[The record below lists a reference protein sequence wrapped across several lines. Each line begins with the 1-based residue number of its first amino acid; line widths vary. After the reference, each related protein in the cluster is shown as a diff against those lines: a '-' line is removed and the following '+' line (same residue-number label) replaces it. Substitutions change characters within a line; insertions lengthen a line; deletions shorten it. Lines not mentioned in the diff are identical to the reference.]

1 MKTYKIKL
9 QLSVLLLSTVLA
21 MANLPKI
28 YAQKG
33 LSCSDPV
40 VVAADTAINGGV
52 GWYKYTLA
60 GTSTEKRE
68 VIIQSDMNSLSF
80 YSSCATPWPQVSI
93 KYGDGYTLY
102 TLQGKGDDTLY
113 IKNDANGNSYK
124 ITDIA
129 VIAQQAGATPASAA
143 KLYLGKNSFAT
154 GSNAEVWGKYVFPD
168 DGSVSI
174 ETNSQ
179 YAVLYNA
186 IPSYINHRGM
196 DSRNYLQPQMLQFSS
211 SHNSMMSTFKTVVS
225 ANGKKGDTIY
235 LRMFDDYVTPDQ
247 LEAKLKFNKKPVAVG
262 TTSAN
267 PIEIKLNENTTIPLL
282 NHFGSIQYTFIAV
295 NFPNSGKYKIRANV
309 RLKIASA
316 SDDNIYAMDSLK
328 EAVIGPVSG
337 RQIYVVFRELK
348 RATPDIPVTL
358 TITPTSAS
366 AQVTGRKQNIID
378 LGSSQNVTIN
388 NTTMAGK
395 NPSVVVLKT
404 TAPFNGQPQVKP
416 LYGNY
421 EYKLYEEFNTNPNL
435 LAPPADMPVKSGT
448 PVYFRLND
456 TSTLTLQW
464 VSSLEF
470 LRMSSNSLSG
480 RKNPITVDKNNKKII
495 IQSNYGNTSAD
506 FYCDLPPQT
515 VMKDNSDNKLYWGP
529 SANLFIN
536 NTTTV
541 TLYDAFGDSAKWTI
555 EVQPETS
562 PSTDVSLDIDF
573 LPEKQLGKNR
583 IGDHFYFTLMWQ
595 QSYYYSF
602 NYKIHPYASIADTSG
617 TIYVEKDSIPEDHT
631 YTYVTVSAENG
642 TEKIYPITITVNVPS
657 EGTRFDNA
665 INVNPGPQSIDLE
678 NTPLDLYY
686 KYVNTSGGKQLVKL
700 YTSKGYLSI
709 QYYVNNTTYP
719 QSGHLSPSDTLL
731 VVLNNGEI
739 LYYYFTSASPD
750 LYPQLNYTIS
760 VSNTIPSDKELIDF
774 RAGDYYSGPYPVN
787 IDRKKNII
795 EIEVPAGTTEIN
807 SYYPVVSAGAKYE
820 IRPQDHYYYIMNSD
834 TLRII
839 ALDGSYKDWIIE
851 FKEMPLN
858 TAADFEW
865 YSIPGEVAPACI
877 DVVDGTVKVFYQNG
891 LNDKLIPSFRI
902 SKGASISLYGQK
914 QISGVSIVSF
924 QPDTVLNY
932 QITSEAGGTKIWKVI
947 LVNVAYRSPDIFT
960 FDLHGQIDRP
970 VIDRTNNVI
979 SAQVWSYVSLKQI
992 PTYFTTTS
1000 GASVKID
1007 NNPVTDG
1014 GMVDYS
1020 EVGNKTLLLTEG
1032 AKTKS
1037 YTIQI
1042 TQVAKPCKA
1051 AFGYTVTDNTVSFTN
1066 QSEGAAIYQWEFGDG
1081 TVSTDKQPD
1090 HTYAQTGKYTV
1101 TLTVVDESG
1110 QCIDNAVQT
1119 LFIGT
1124 ALCKSAFSYSVDN
1137 ATRKVNFTNEATGGY
1152 FVWNFGDGTFSTDAN
1167 PVHTY
1172 PKDGSYKVS
1181 LITGSIAANCK
1192 DYSEQTIVVGANACD
1207 ATFSYLVDETNKT
1220 VSFQANENPDLSHTW
1235 IFADGTVTTDANPVI
1250 GFDKKFLGKV
1260 THTIFNT
1267 STNCSDSYE
1276 TVIRFGFSSDDCE
1289 ADFFSLSND
1298 LTVSFTANP
1307 IGNIEKYLWNFG
1319 DGILSTDVNPVHT
1332 YNMAGIYQ
1340 VCLSV
1345 VNDKGV
1351 SDISCKKVLAGSPAA
1366 ICIANYDYVVQ
1377 PSTRDVIFADKS
1389 LGAPNQWVWSF
1400 GDDSQTSGVPG
1411 AVHRYAANDY
1421 YLTSLEISNNN
1432 CSAKAYK
1439 LINVGMPNRLKVMF
1453 AYEMPL
1459 NLTKAGGYPVDFI
1472 GAGLGDEA
1480 RIKWDFGDGATDTTS
1495 TNPTHVYAN
1504 PGTYTVC
1511 YEVTDPI
1518 TEATDKY
1525 CQQILVTSVATA
1537 RLPYNMQVY
1546 PNPLTNVLNIEFMV
1560 TAAEN
1565 YTFSLADLSGR
1576 VVKYMKYRATAGNN
1590 QLKWN
1595 AEDLKSGTYL
1605 LQVKSGKNAYNMLI
1619 MKK

>member
-33 LSCSDPV
+33 SCSDPV
-40 VVAADTAINGGV
+40 VVGADTLISGE
-52 GWYKYTLA
+52 GWYKYILA

-68 VIIQSDMNSLSF
+68 VIIQSKMNSLSF

-93 KYGDGYTLY
+93 KYGDDGNTLY
-102 TLQGKGDDTLY
+102 TLQGKGGETLY
-113 IKNDANGNSYK
+113 IKNDNEWNSYK

-186 IPSYINHRGM
+186 IPSYINHRWM
-196 DSRNYLQPQMLQFSS
+196 DFQNYLQPQVLQFSS
-211 SHNSMMSTFKTVVS
+211 SHYSMMSTFKTVVS
-225 ANGKKGDTIY
+225 ANGNKGDTIY

-267 PIEIKLNENTTIPLL
+267 PIEIELGKNTTIPLL
-282 NHFGSIQYTFIAV
+282 NHFESLQYTFIAV
-295 NFPNSGKYKIRANV
+295 NFPNSEEKYKISANE
-309 RLKIASA
+309 RLGIASA
-316 SDDNIYAMDSLK
+316 SDDNIYAMDSHN

-337 RQIYVVFRELK
+337 RQIYVVVRNLNM
-348 RATPDIPVTL
+348 ATPDIPVTL
-358 TITPTSAS
+358 TIESTS

-395 NPSVVVLKT
+395 DPSVVVLKT
-404 TAPFNGQPQVKP
+404 TAPFNGQPQVKQ

-421 EYKLYEEFNTNPNL
+421 ELYEFYTDPNL
-435 LAPPADMPVKSGT
+435 LTPANMPVKTGT

-464 VSSLEF
+464 VGSLEF
-470 LRMSSNSLSG
+470 LRMSSNSPSG
-480 RKNPITVDKNNKKII
+480 GKNPITLDKNNKKII
-495 IQSNYGNTSAD
+495 IQSNYGNTSAN

-515 VMKDNSDNKLYWGP
+515 VLKDSNILYWGP
-529 SANLFIN
+529 SANLLIDI
-536 NTTTV
+536 TKTV

-562 PSTDVSLDIDF
+562 KSTDVSLDIDF
-573 LPEKQLGKNR
+573 LPEKQRDKKISR
-583 IGDHFYFTLMWQ
+583 DSFYFTLMWQ

-602 NYKIHPYASIADTSG
+602 NYKIHPYASIDKSG
-617 TIYVEKDSIPEDHT
+617 TIYVEKDSIPIDHT
-631 YTYVTVSAENG
+631 YDSVTVTAEDG

-657 EGTRFDNA
+657 DGTWFDNA
-665 INVNPGPQSIDLE
+665 IHVNPDSQSIDLE

-700 YTSKGYLSI
+700 YTSKGNLSI
-709 QYYVNNTTYP
+709 QYYVNNTTNP
-719 QSGHLSPSDTLL
+719 QSGYLSPSDTLL
-731 VVLNNGEI
+731 VVLNNGET
-739 LYYYFTSASPD
+739 LYYYFTYASPD

-774 RAGDYYSGPYPVN
+774 MAGDYYSGPYPVN

-795 EIEVPAGTTEIN
+795 EIEVPAVTTEIN
-807 SYYPVVSAGAKYE
+807 SYYLVVSAGAKYE
-820 IRPQDHYYYIMNSD
+820 IRPQDHYSIRDSD

-839 ALDGSYKDWIIE
+839 ALDGSYKDWIIR

-865 YSIPGEVAPACI
+865 YSIPGEVAPAYI
-877 DVVDGTVKVFYQNG
+877 DGNNNEVWIFHQNG
-891 LNDKLIPSFRI
+891 LNEKVIPSFRI
-902 SKGASISLYGQK
+902 SKGASISLDGLK
-914 QISGVSIVSF
+914 QISGVSIVNKK
-924 QPDTVLNY
+924 DTLRY
-932 QITSEAGGTKIWKVI
+932 QITSESHEIKEWKVI
-947 LVNVAYRSPDIFT
+947 LINVGAAKNSPDIFT

-979 SAQVWSYVSLKQI
+979 SAQVWGYVSLKQI

-1000 GASVKID
+1000 GASVKIAD
-1007 NNPVTDG
+1007 NPVTDG

-1020 EVGNKTLLLTEG
+1020 GVGNKTLLLTEG
-1032 AKTKS
+1032 TKTKR

-1042 TQVAKPCKA
+1042 TQVAKLCKA

-1152 FVWNFGDGTFSTDAN
+1152 YVWNFGDGTFSTDAN

-1192 DYSEQTIVVGANACD
+1192 DYSEQTIVVGANNCD

-1332 YNMAGIYQ
+1332 YNRAGIYQ

-1576 VVKYMKYRATAGNN
+1576 VVKYMKYRATAGNH

>member
-1 MKTYKIKL
+1 MKTFKIKL

-40 VVAADTAINGGV
+40 VVGADTLISGE

-60 GTSTEKRE
+60 GTSTERE

-80 YSSCATPWPQVSI
+80 YSRCAIPWPQVSI
-93 KYGDGYTLY
+93 KYGDDGYTLY
-102 TLQGKGDDTLY
+102 TLQGKGGDTLY
-113 IKNDANGNSYK
+113 IKNDDDGNRYK

-154 GSNAEVWGKYVFPD
+154 GSCAEVWGKYVFPE

-186 IPSYINHRGM
+186 IPSYINHRWM
-196 DSRNYLQPQMLQFSS
+196 DFQNYLQPQVLQFSS
-211 SHNSMMSTFKTVVS
+211 SHYSMTSTFKTVVS
-225 ANGKKGDTIY
+225 ANGNKGDTIY

-282 NHFGSIQYTFIAV
+282 NHFESLQYTFIAV
-295 NFPNSGKYKIRANV
+295 NFPNYGKYKISANV
-309 RLKIASA
+309 RLEIASA
-316 SDDNIYAMDSLK
+316 YDDNIYAMDSLN

-337 RQIYVVFRELK
+337 RQIYVVVRNLNM
-348 RATPDIPVTL
+348 ATQDNPVSL
-358 TITPTSAS
+358 TITPTNAS

-378 LGSSQNVTIN
+378 LDSSQNVTIN

-395 NPSVVVLKT
+395 DPSVVVLKT
-404 TAPFNGQPQVKP
+404 TAPFNGQPQVKQ

-421 EYKLYEEFNTNPNL
+421 ELYEFYTDPNL
-435 LAPPADMPVKSGT
+435 LTPANMPVKSGT
-448 PVYFRLND
+448 PVYFRHND

-464 VSSLEF
+464 VRSLEF

-480 RKNPITVDKNNKKII
+480 GMNSITVDKNNKKII
-495 IQSNYGNTSAD
+495 IQSNYGNTSAN

-515 VMKDNSDNKLYWGP
+515 VMKDGSDEYWGH

-536 NTTTV
+536 ITKTV

-562 PSTDVSLDIDF
+562 KSTDVSLDIDF
-573 LPEKQLGKNR
+573 LPEKQLDKNR
-583 IGDHFYFTLMWQ
+583 NGDHFYFTLMWQ

-602 NYKIHPYASIADTSG
+602 NYKIHPYASIDKRG
-617 TIYVEKDSIPEDHT
+617 TIYVEKDSTPIDHT
-631 YTYVTVSAENG
+631 YSITVTAEDG

-657 EGTRFDNA
+657 DGTWFDNA
-665 INVNPGPQSIDLE
+665 INVNPGPQSIDLKT
-678 NTPLDLYY
+678 TPLDLYY
-686 KYVNTSGGKQLVKL
+686 KYVNTSEGKQLVKL

-709 QYYVNNTTYP
+709 QYYVNDTTIP
-719 QSGHLSPSDTLL
+719 QYGYLSPSDTLL
-731 VVLNNGEI
+731 VVLNNGAI
-739 LYYYFTSASPD
+739 LYYYFTYASPD
-750 LYPQLNYTIS
+750 LYPQLYYTIS

-774 RAGDYYSGPYPVN
+774 MAGDYYSGPYPVN

-795 EIEVPAGTTEIN
+795 EIEVPAGTTEVYSFN
-807 SYYPVVSAGAKYE
+807 PVVSAGAKYE
-820 IRPQDHYYYIMNSD
+820 IRPQDHYYYHYISNSD

-839 ALDGSYKDWIIE
+839 ALDGSYKDWIIR

-865 YSIPGEVAPACI
+865 YSIPGEVAPAYI
-877 DVVDGTVKVFYQNG
+877 DVANRTVKVFYQNG

-902 SKGASISLYGQK
+902 SKGASISLDGQK
-914 QISGVSIVSF
+914 QISGVSIVNKK
-924 QPDTVLNY
+924 DTLQY
-932 QITSEAGGTKIWKVI
+932 QITSESEEIIKEWKVI
-947 LVNVAYRSPDIFT
+947 LVNVAYRSPDILT

-970 VIDRTNNVI
+970 VIDRTNNLI
-979 SAQVWSYVSLKQI
+979 SAQVWGYVSLKQI

-1000 GASVKID
+1000 GASVKIAD
-1007 NNPVTDG
+1007 NPVTDG

-1020 EVGNKTLLLTEG
+1020 GGNKTLLLTEG

-1051 AFGYTVTDNTVSFTN
+1051 AFGYTVTGNTVSFTN

-1110 QCIDNAVQT
+1110 HCIDNAVQT
-1119 LFIGT
+1119 VFIGT

-1152 FVWNFGDGTFSTDAN
+1152 FVWNFGDGTFSTDVN
-1167 PVHTY
+1167 PVHSY

-1235 IFADGTVTTDANPVI
+1235 IFADGTVTTDANPVV

-1260 THTIFNT
+1260 THMIFNT

-1319 DGILSTDVNPVHT
+1319 DGVLSSAANPVHT
-1332 YNMAGIYQ
+1332 YNKAGLYN
-1340 VCLSV
+1340 VCLLV
-1345 VNDKGV
+1345 VNDKGI
-1351 SDISCKKVLAGSPAA
+1351 SDLTCKKVVAGTPAA
-1366 ICIANYDYVVQ
+1366 LCVANYDYVVK
-1377 PSTRDVIFADKS
+1377 PATRDVIFADQS
-1389 LGAPNQWVWSF
+1389 LGSPSQWVWNF
-1400 GDDSQTSGVPG
+1400 GDDSQASGVPG

-1480 RIKWDFGDGATDTTS
+1480 RIKWDFGDGSIDTS
-1495 TNPTHVYAN
+1495 TTTPTHVYSS

-1518 TEATDKY
+1518 TQATDKY
-1525 CQQILVTSVATA
+1525 CQQVIVGDMSVEVTS
-1537 RLPYNMQVY
+1537 LPDGLEAY
-1546 PNPLTNVLNIEFMV
+1546 PNPVSGVLNIAFNAMS
-1560 TAAEN
+1560 AET
-1565 YTFSLADLSGR
+1565 YSFTLTDLSGR
-1576 VVKYMKYRATAGNN
+1576 VVKSIMYQATVGNN
-1590 QLKWN
+1590 HLRWNTETLKP
-1595 AEDLKSGTYL
+1595 GTYL
-1605 LQVKSGKNAYNMLI
+1605 LQVKSGKTTQNLLI
-1619 MKK
+1619 IKK